1 MLHFT
6 WFAPDDEE
14 GLGYMGVGESK
25 RDILTVSG
33 LWSGGG
39 WGVLGGGGSGAAI
52 S

>member
-1 MLHFT
+1 MVHFT
-6 WFAPDDEE
+6 LIAPDDEE

-39 WGVLGGGGSGAAI
+39 GGARQWGSNFLKR
-52 S
+52 